1 MRFFKHLK
9 ITLEMIKFE
18 HTVFAL
24 PFALLSVVLASNGWP
39 ENSKLLWIIV
49 TMVGARSAAMTFNR
63 IADWQ
68 IDASNPR
75 TQLRALPAGLLS
87 RNFAVLFT
95 LVSSLLFILAASQLN
110 RLCLWLSF
118 PVLSILFFYSYTKRF
133 TSYSHVVLG
142 FCLGMAPLGAWI
154 AIKGEVG
161 LTPILLCMIV
171 TLWTAGFDIIYS
183 CQDTEFDRTRS
194 LYSIPKRFGI
204 KAALRISTGLHLL
217 MLILLL
223 ILLRLEALG
232 WISLLGVGVVAGLL
246 YYEHRL
252 VRPSDLSRVNAAF
265 FTVNGY
271 ISLLLLIAV
280 GLDKLY

>member
-154 AIKGEVG
+154 AIKGEAG
-161 LTPILLCMIV
+161 LTPILLCVIV
-171 TLWTAGFDIIYS
+171 TFWTAGFDIIYS

-252 VRPSDLSRVNAAF
+252 VRPNDLSRVNAAF

>member
-1 MRFFKHLK
+1 
-9 ITLEMIKFE
+9 
-18 HTVFAL
+18 
-24 PFALLSVVLASNGWP
+24 
-39 ENSKLLWIIV
+39 
-49 TMVGARSAAMTFNR
+49 
-63 IADWQ
+63 
-68 IDASNPR
+68 
-75 TQLRALPAGLLS
+75 
-87 RNFAVLFT
+87 
-95 LVSSLLFILAASQLN
+95 
-110 RLCLWLSF
+110 
-118 PVLSILFFYSYTKRF
+118 
-133 TSYSHVVLG
+133 
-142 FCLGMAPLGAWI
+142 
-154 AIKGEVG
+154 
-161 LTPILLCMIV
+161 
-171 TLWTAGFDIIYS
+171 
-183 CQDTEFDRTRS
+183 

-252 VRPSDLSRVNAAF
+252 VRPNDLSRVNAAF